1 MAGEAVWCVW
11 VGGHWRRKG
20 WETSGSQAPTKTD
33 NEGGQ
38 TASPAW
44 AGTAQGSER
53 SRDVRAGY
61 DGEREQALT
70 CEEKYTAST
79 LMRAFRRSLWR
90 TCSDTVCANSAGA
103 LYPGCP
109 EGFVR
114 RSRQGGDSQGL
125 EE

>member
-44 AGTAQGSER
+44 AGTAQRSER
-53 SRDVRAGY
+53 GRDVRAGY
-61 DGEREQALT
+61 QGEREQELPYELRYLST
-70 CEEKYTAST
+70 T
-79 LMRAFRRSLWR
+79 LMRGANRHSLWQAARILSGGECRR
-90 TCSDTVCANSAGA
+90 TE
-103 LYPGCP
+103 L
-109 EGFVR
+109 R
-114 RSRQGGDSQGL
+114 
-125 EE
+125 